1 MHRGGFTREL
11 IKGMAARHPDKPLVG
26 VLTGPCGS
34 AVARELQ
41 ENGVLAFPTPERAS
55 RALSRLY
62 RYHLWRSS
70 L

>member
-1 MHRGGFTREL
+1 
-11 IKGMAARHPDKPLVG
+11 MAARHPDKPLVG